1 MLPGETG
8 EAWGGF
14 HHARYPAR
22 YPWLARRR
30 LANASDFNTRFQTPD
45 STLMRQTVL
54 SGSSALQPAANV
66 KPLPLIIIITV
77 IIGSLRQPALLF
89 FFFLF
94 STTTEQQ

>member
-22 YPWLARRR
+22 HPWLARRR
-30 LANASDFNTRFQTPD
+30 LADASDFNTRFQTPD

-66 KPLPLIIIITV
+66 KPLPLIIITI
-77 IIGSLRQPALLF
+77 IIGSLRQPVLLF

>member
-14 HHARYPAR
+14 RHARYPAR

-66 KPLPLIIIITV
+66 KPLLLFIII
-77 IIGSLRQPALLF
+77 IIGSLHQPALLF